1 MRTIRTLLV
10 AAALTAGV
18 AWSAAVPAIAQGSE
32 GKPGTRLTLSQTVA
46 REIEQ
51 DTLVAILT
59 ARAGASSAREAQAA
73 VNTTMAGA
81 VEQARAV
88 EAVRQ
93 STGGYRVFQE
103 RDRNSQPRGWVAE
116 QDLRRTAR
124 DATALLELAGVL
136 QGKGLAMNGLSYT
149 LSPEARKAL
158 EDELTIEALAALRT
172 RAERVA
178 EAMAMRV
185 EAIETLRLGGVGEE
199 PPFRPMM
206 RMQAAE
212 AAAAA
217 PPPVSLPDL
226 ETVQLSID
234 AEVRLS
240 PR

>member
-1 MRTIRTLLV
+1 MRTVATLLLV
-10 AAALTAGV
+10 ALTAGIASV
-18 AWSAAVPAIAQGSE
+18 PSAPILAQGSG
-32 GKPGTRLTLSQTVA
+32 GKPGTRLTLSQSVA
-46 REIEQ
+46 REVEQ
-51 DTLVAILT
+51 DTLVAVLT
-59 ARAGASSAREAQAA
+59 ARAGAASAREAQAA
-73 VNTTMAGA
+73 VNSTMAAA

-93 STGGYRVFQE
+93 ATGGYRVFQE
-103 RDRNSQPRGWVAE
+103 RDRNGQPRGWVAE
-116 QDLRRTAR
+116 QDLRLTAR
-124 DATALLELAGVL
+124 DATALLELAGAL
-136 QGKGLAMNGLSYT
+136 QGKGLAMNGLEYV
-149 LSPEARKAL
+149 LSAEARKAL

-185 EAIETLRLGGVGEE
+185 EAIESLRLGGVGEE
-199 PPFRPMM
+199 PPVRPML

-212 AAAAA
+212 AAA
-217 PPPVSLPDL
+217 PPPVSLPDV